1 MPRPICVFVIREHK
15 LRRVPHSKPANI
27 ASTVDAAN
35 SCAKAPV
42 KTGGRPAF
50 RRIRI
55 NDRRN
60 SAAVKGEF
68 YFWLLIVKRSITA
81 PGPLELH
88 LVDSSAEFCN
98 EPLHRDHLIYHSK
111 QRALREL
118 TTPMRETNAFQCAAM
133 PLRANDTSGPVLA
146 SSLGIP
152 PSGKYRAA
160 HPKPRNAVL
169 TPPCVG

>member
-98 EPLHRDHLIYHSK
+98 EPLHRDHLIYHPK

-118 TTPMRETNAFQCAAM
+118 TTPMRETMPSSVRRCHCARTIPADRCWRRRWVYLLRENIG
-133 PLRANDTSGPVLA
+133 PLIQSRET
-146 SSLGIP
+146 
-152 PSGKYRAA
+152 RF
-160 HPKPRNAVL
+160 
-169 TPPCVG
+169 